1 MVKKKKEIK
10 IFGQGG
16 GGKGGG
22 KGGGGKP
29 NIQKP
34 TGRSVASAYILGAIC
49 EGTIEGLGSNPLRN
63 VFLDETPIEN
73 NDGSLNFKD
82 FQFGYRTGTQT
93 QAAITEIPGFD
104 QVASPESVS
113 AQVLQSI
120 PNGVNKTIFI
130 QPGETLLNLI
140 IFKFSFQLQRINPDN
155 GDTTGAD
162 LSFAISLKQDN
173 NAFVTVLSTTI
184 GGRFPS
190 PTEFDYAI
198 PVPANTLSSLT
209 LRVQNFTVDNEETQ
223 QQGYQRQMQ
232 WIGYTKINST
242 TLRYPNTAIAAFGFN
257 TSGFS
262 SIPTAAFKV
271 FGMLIR
277 IPSNATVTAQR
288 GLTYSGTW
296 NGSFIYSTLAV
307 SDPAWILYDLLTNTR
322 YGLGDYIDIGQ
333 IDKWGLYEISQYCNG
348 LVPDGY
354 GGTEHRFQC
363 NIALQSKTEAYQ
375 VLQSL
380 ITIFR
385 GFSYWQSGAITFVA
399 DKPTNVSYQ
408 FTQADVEE
416 GLFTYS
422 RTGLKSKKTIALVSW
437 LNPNDFYRK
446 TVEVVE
452 DPIGIQKW
460 GIKEL
465 EVEAIACTSRG
476 QARRAGVAI
485 LMGDRLEQETVIFK
499 ARAYAAFIKPG
510 DVINILDSQR
520 VEMRYG
526 GLIKAATEN
535 TVTLDSPVTLISGE
549 SYKISVT
556 LSNGTAVERT
566 VVTGAGSDISTIVVS
581 SNFPMIPLPESNWIL
596 SGTSVKPKK
605 YRVINRVPVTETIE
619 GMHEITAAEYDDSK
633 YTFIDEMRMV

>member
-1 MVKKKKEIK
+1 MPKRKKEVK

-16 GGKGGG
+16 GGG
-22 KGGGGKP
+22 KGGGRKP
-29 NIQKP
+29 NIEKP
-34 TGRSVASAYILGAIC
+34 SGRSVASAYVLGAIC
-49 EGTIEGLGSNPLRN
+49 EGSIEGLGANPLRN
-63 VFLDETPIEN
+63 VFLDETPIQ
-73 NDGSLNFKD
+73 NDDDSLNFKD

-104 QVASPESVS
+104 QVATPEQVGT
-113 AQVLQSI
+113 QVLQSI
-120 PNGVNKTIFI
+120 PTGVNKTIFI
-130 QPGETLLNLI
+130 QPGETLLNTI
-140 IFKFSFQLQRINPDN
+140 IFKLSFQLQRQNPDN
-155 GDTTGAD
+155 GDVSGASLD
-162 LSFAISLKQDN
+162 FAISLKQDN
-173 NAFVTVLSTTI
+173 NPFVTVLSTSV

-198 PVPANTLSSLT
+198 PVPPNTQSSLT
-209 LRVQNFTVDNEETQ
+209 LRVQNFTVDNENTQ
-223 QQGYQRQMQ
+223 SQGYQRQMQ
-232 WIGYTKINST
+232 WVGYTKINST

-262 SIPTAAFKV
+262 SIPTAMFKV

-277 IPSNATVTAQR
+277 IPSNATITAQR
-288 GLTYSGTW
+288 GLSYSGTW
-296 NGSFIYSTLAV
+296 NGNFVYASLAV
-307 SDPAWILYDLLTNTR
+307 SDPAWILYDLITNTR
-322 YGLGDYIDIGQ
+322 YGLGDYIDSSQ
-333 IDKWGLYEISQYCNG
+333 IDKWGLYEISKYCNE
-348 LVPDGY
+348 LVSNGY

-363 NIALQSKTEAYQ
+363 NIALQGKTEAYQ

-385 GFSYWQSGAITFVA
+385 GFSYWQSGAITFIA
-399 DKPTNVSYQ
+399 DMPGNVSYQ

-416 GLFTYS
+416 GLFTYGRS
-422 RTGLKSKKTIALVSW
+422 GLKSKKTIALVSW

-465 EVEAIACTSRG
+465 ELEAVACTSRG
-476 QARRAGVAI
+476 QARRAGVAVLI
-485 LMGDRLEQETVIFK
+485 GDRLEQETLTFK

-510 DVINILDSQR
+510 DIISVLDSQR

-535 TVTLDSPVTLISGE
+535 TVTLDSPVTLIAGE

-556 LSNGTAVERT
+556 LSNGTAVEKT
-566 VVTGAGSDISTIVVS
+566 VTNGAGDNISVISVS
-581 SNFPMIPLPESNWIL
+581 SNFSVIPLPESNWIL
-596 SGTSVKPKK
+596 SGTTIKPKK

-619 GMHEITAAEYDDSK
+619 GMHEITATEYDLTK